1 MVREMPTPQEA
12 EDIDEACAAL
22 LRLAH
27 CRGEAFGIEIF
38 ARADGVIE
46 ITLKNDGGDVGHRYA
61 FVHGVEETP
70 THELRKLLESNDSLP
85 SEAPLKTV
93 APPAGLDSADMEPV
107 TPQVAQ
113 KGRTAA

>member
-1 MVREMPTPQEA
+1 MVREMPTPQDA

-27 CRGEAFGIEIF
+27 CRGESFGIEIF

-46 ITLKNDGGDVGHRYA
+46 ITLKNEGTDVAHRYA
-61 FVHGVEETP
+61 FVHGFDETP
-70 THELRKLLESNDSLP
+70 THELRKLLEANDS
-85 SEAPLKTV
+85 STGEAPLVTV
-93 APPAGLDSADMEPV
+93 APPAPDAV
-107 TPQVAQ
+107 VQ